1 MNDMTT
7 TDRCTRTDALL
18 WAAAAAQTL
27 AIGAAHMDLSRR
39 TPAEID
45 GSKARWRLIALLPI
59 GGPLWYFRRG
69 PGAAGR

>member
-1 MNDMTT
+1 MTT
-7 TDRCTRTDALL
+7 IDRTTTTDALL
-18 WAAAAAQTL
+18 WAAAVAQGL

-39 TPAEID
+39 PASQVG
-45 GSKARWRLIALLPI
+45 GSKMRWRLITLLPV